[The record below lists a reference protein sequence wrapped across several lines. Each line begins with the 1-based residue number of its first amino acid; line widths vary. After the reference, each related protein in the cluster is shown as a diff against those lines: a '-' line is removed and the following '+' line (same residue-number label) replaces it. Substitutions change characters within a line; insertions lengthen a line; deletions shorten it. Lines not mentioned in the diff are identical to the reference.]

1 MGRREELWM
10 VASET
15 TTPLPR
21 NIPGSSAQQSLKT
34 TDLYSISQMSVLR
47 VRLSQNQPKE
57 SRRKEIIKIRGKIN
71 KVEIKKIE
79 KVNNTKSC
87 FFERVNKIDKPL
99 ARLTRKKR
107 EKTQIKK

>member
-1 MGRREELWM
+1 M

-15 TTPLPR
+15 TTPLPK

-57 SRRKEIIKIRGKIN
+57 SRRKEIIKVNMRIHETETNIQASIKP
-71 KVEIKKIE
+71 KVHSVKRLIE
-79 KVNNTKSC
+79 MTYLGISMS
-87 FFERVNKIDKPL
+87 
-99 ARLTRKKR
+99 
-107 EKTQIKK
+107 